1 MARKSNQKL
10 RQIPAVSSIL
20 ERDDIK
26 PLFEKWSFAYV
37 SHVVKAVIENGRK
50 QAKKSGGFLTADQ
63 IAERVIGDFESKRA
77 FFIQPVIN
85 ATGVV
90 LHTNLGRSPI
100 GTDIMG
106 KVMEIASGYCNLEFD
121 LLTGLRS
128 KRGELAGEMAAVLA
142 GTEAGL
148 VVNNCAAAIMLIVNA
163 FARNREVVVSRGE
176 LIQIGGGFRIP
187 DVVEASAARLRE
199 IGTTNRTGLND
210 YRRAIGGDTGLVLKV
225 HRSNFAQIG
234 FVSEAA
240 ASDVAAIA
248 RKNKV
253 VSLYDLGSG
262 MHTDF
267 GRKELKVEPEIRS
280 AVKTGVDLVCFSG
293 DKLLGG
299 PQAGIIVGKRKLI
312 ERLNKHP
319 LYRPVRPDKLCL
331 CALEQ
336 TLYSYIIGNENIGI
350 GKIMS
355 NSLDSLRN
363 RALRIC
369 DELLG
374 LPIKP
379 APLKSAAGG
388 GSTPLAKIESF
399 GINVTEVVDGLDDAL
414 RRWNPPI
421 IARNNKGKITI
432 DLMTVFPDQD
442 VEIIR
447 ALKACT

>member
-10 RQIPAVSSIL
+10 RQIPAVSAIL
-20 ERDDIK
+20 EREDIK

-37 SHVVKAVIENGRK
+37 SHVVKSVIENARK
-50 QAKKSGGFLTADQ
+50 QSKKSGGLPTADQ
-63 IAERVIGDFESKRA
+63 IAERVIGDFKFRQMC
-77 FFIQPVIN
+77 FIQPVIN

-100 GTDIMG
+100 EIEIME
-106 KVMEIASGYCNLEFD
+106 KVAEIASGYCNLEFD
-121 LLTGLRS
+121 VVAGSRS

-142 GTEAGL
+142 GAEAGL

-187 DVVEASAARLRE
+187 DVIEASAARLRE
-199 IGTTNRTGLND
+199 IGTTNRTVLDD
-210 YRRAIGGDTGLVLKV
+210 YRRAIGKDTGLLLKV

-240 ASDVAAIA
+240 PSDVAALA
-248 RKNKV
+248 RKYKI

-267 GRKELKVEPEIRS
+267 GRKELRVEPEIRS
-280 AVKTGVDLVCFSG
+280 AVKSGADLVCFSG

-299 PQAGIIVGKRKLI
+299 PQAGIIVGKRKHI

-331 CALEQ
+331 CALER
-336 TLYSYIIGNENIGI
+336 TLYFYLIGNWNIGI

-355 NSLDSLRN
+355 NTADDLRI

-369 DELLG
+369 DELPG

-379 APLKSAAGG
+379 APLRSAAGG
-388 GSTPLAKIESF
+388 GSTPLAEIESY
-399 GINVTEVVDGLDDAL
+399 GINVTEITDGLDEAL

-432 DLMTVFPDQD
+432 DLMTVFPEQD

-447 ALKACT
+447 ALKACM